1 MALFIVMKVLLNAT
15 VPRNKCNVHT
25 RNRSIITDKV
35 LLAYALVTTDFVLSL
50 SQWKELGPL
59 LPHLVV

>member
-1 MALFIVMKVLLNAT
+1 MALFIVIKVLLNAT

-35 LLAYALVTTDFVLSL
+35 LLAYALLTTDFVLS